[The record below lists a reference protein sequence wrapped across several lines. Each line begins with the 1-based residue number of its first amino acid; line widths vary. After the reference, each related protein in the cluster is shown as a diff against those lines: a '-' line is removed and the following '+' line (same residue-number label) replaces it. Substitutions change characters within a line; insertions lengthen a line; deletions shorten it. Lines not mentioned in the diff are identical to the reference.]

1 MSFWDI
7 VATYLNDLVGGLQVT
22 LHLNLIVWGSGI
34 IFGTALGLVSARWP
48 NSLGMSTRLFALI
61 FVGTPFL
68 VLLFWMHY
76 PFQIIL
82 GIVVPPFITAA
93 LTLSA
98 VNVFL
103 VADLVRGVLEDF
115 PTQYLMAGDVA
126 GLSRRR
132 IALSIQ
138 LPIALRQLLPRV
150 LLVQIVML
158 HGSLFASLIS
168 VDEVFRVAQRINS
181 RIYKPVEIYT
191 LLAALFLVVTLPLYA
206 LAAWLRRRFT
216 RDLSER

>member
-7 VATYLNDLVGGLQVT
+7 VATYLNDLLSGLRVT
-22 LHLNLIVWGSGI
+22 LYLNLIVWSVGVVL
-34 IFGTALGLVSARWP
+34 GTGLGVACARWQG
-48 NSLGMSTRLFALI
+48 SVGLATRGLALL

-76 PFQIIL
+76 PFQILL
-82 GIVVPPFITAA
+82 GIVVPPFVTAA
-93 LTLSA
+93 ITLSA
-98 VNVFL
+98 INVFL
-103 VADLVRGVLEDF
+103 VADLVRGVLQDF
-115 PTQYLMAGDVA
+115 PTQYLLAGHVA
-126 GLSRRR
+126 GLDRKR
-132 IALSIQ
+132 IVLSIQ
-138 LPIALRQLLPRV
+138 LPIALRQLLPRL

-181 RIYKPVEIYT
+181 RIYRPVEIYT
-191 LLAALFLVVTLPLYA
+191 LLAALFLAATLPLYA
-206 LAAWLRRRFT
+206 GAAWLRRRFT